1 VRTELKNLFLL
12 LSSLFFYAWGEP
24 LYILIMIFSIVINYV
39 LAILINKF
47 DKNYTYKKTA
57 LTLSILINIS
67 ILLYYKY
74 IGFILSNLGEI
85 FNITISYSSP
95 ALPIGI
101 SFYTFQSISYLVDVY
116 RKESEPQ
123 KNIIHLALY
132 ISFFPQLV
140 AGPIV
145 RYESIAAQLKE
156 RKADITLIAQ
166 GSIQFIIG
174 LSKKVLIA
182 NQLALVADE
191 IFSKSP
197 DTISTSL
204 SWIGLTAYTL
214 QIFFDFSG
222 YSDMAIGLGRIFGFQ
237 FPINFNYPYISK
249 NITEFW
255 RRWHITL
262 GSWFRDYVYIPLGG
276 SRKGTWVYLRN
287 LFVVWFLTGI
297 WHGASWNFIVWGIYF
312 GVIIA
317 VEKFVLGNLLK
328 KTWLPFQH
336 IYAILLIMIG
346 WVFFRAD
353 NLKYSFEYLKVM
365 FGVNSNNI
373 IDRLSL
379 YYLHDYGIYFVVGLL
394 LCIPVANIIKEKIQR
409 MFTKYPIYEVVVVPS
424 AVFLLFLLSTIFLAN
439 STYNPFIYFR
449 F

>member
-1 VRTELKNLFLL
+1 MVFSNIVFIYVFLPIVIIGYFLVRTELKNLFLL

-353 NLKYSFEYLKVM
+353 N
-365 FGVNSNNI
+365 
-373 IDRLSL
+373 
-379 YYLHDYGIYFVVGLL
+379 
-394 LCIPVANIIKEKIQR
+394 
-409 MFTKYPIYEVVVVPS
+409 
-424 AVFLLFLLSTIFLAN
+424 
-439 STYNPFIYFR
+439 
-449 F
+449 

>member
-1 VRTELKNLFLL
+1 MVFSNIVFIYVFLPIVIIGYFLVRTELKNLFLL

-262 GSWFRDYVYIPLGG
+262 GSWFRDYVYIPLGVAE
-276 SRKGTWVYLRN
+276 RE
-287 LFVVWFLTGI
+287 
-297 WHGASWNFIVWGIYF
+297 HGY
-312 GVIIA
+312 
-317 VEKFVLGNLLK
+317 
-328 KTWLPFQH
+328 
-336 IYAILLIMIG
+336 ILEICL
-346 WVFFRAD
+346 
-353 NLKYSFEYLKVM
+353 
-365 FGVNSNNI
+365 
-373 IDRLSL
+373 
-379 YYLHDYGIYFVVGLL
+379 
-394 LCIPVANIIKEKIQR
+394 
-409 MFTKYPIYEVVVVPS
+409 
-424 AVFLLFLLSTIFLAN
+424 
-439 STYNPFIYFR
+439 
-449 F
+449 